1 MVVASVAACLR
12 CGKRLHRLCTTNH
25 DQKRMEKCKR
35 GIHRGQPM
43 VTLRLCPR
51 MVHIMRRWD
60 IVMLKP
66 QVPEEFWFEAEIQ
79 QALADRHMGKVIKAY
94 RTHPCHGRHP
104 LSQEDVA
111 NWVGITQA
119 QLSRIENGPPPVH
132 LDRLTQWAVLLDIPA
147 EHLWFKLPER
157 NDPDNAVAPAH
168 LGAGGDQGDD
178 LRRRTMLAGA
188 AAATALPVLALDDL
202 RRITALVDESR
213 RSFEGTD
220 VEFFR
225 RRLADCANDDGA
237 YGPKVT
243 LPVVL
248 GIIAAVE
255 RDSRDA
261 WGSLRREM
269 LGVAA
274 RSAEFAAW
282 LYRDIGSSD
291 TAEYWRDRAMEWAQA
306 ADDGAMQG
314 YVLLKK
320 SQAAWDHRDAVRM
333 LTLVEAAHQV
343 LADQEAEDRS
353 ASDLSAHYGRA
364 VLAMQTA
371 ICYCE
376 AGRPKQ
382 AVDVY
387 EGELSSRSF
396 SRRDR
401 SYFTALKGIALA
413 VAREPD
419 EAASAGLVSLPV
431 ATETRSARTLHELN
445 RLDRRL
451 TRWRGRPLVRQLHDA
466 LHAY

>member
-157 NDPDNAVAPAH
+157 NDPDNAVPPAH

-225 RRLADCANDDGA
+225 RRLAECANDDGA

-320 SQAAWDHRDAVRM
+320 SQAAWDHRDGVRM
-333 LTLVEAAHQV
+333 LTLAEAALRGPWRLPARV
-343 LADQEAEDRS
+343 RAEAAQQQARAHAMLGDNRGDV
-353 ASDLSAHYGRA
+353 DL
-364 VLAMQTA
+364 
-371 ICYCE
+371 
-376 AGRPKQ
+376 
-382 AVDVY
+382 Y

-445 RLDRRL
+445 RLDRHL
-451 TRWRGRPLVRQLHDA
+451 TQWRGRPLVRQLHDE

>member
-1 MVVASVAACLR
+1 
-12 CGKRLHRLCTTNH
+12 
-25 DQKRMEKCKR
+25 
-35 GIHRGQPM
+35 M

-157 NDPDNAVAPAH
+157 NDPDNAVPPAH

-225 RRLADCANDDGA
+225 RRLAECANDDGA

-333 LTLVEAAHQV
+333 LTLAEAALRGPWRLPARVRAEAAQQQARAHAMLGDNRGDVDRNLDAAHQV